1 MSDRVTGSQAQAVAS
16 LMARIN
22 QQVKDRNAR
31 EAAIFGRMGDARTA
45 LDAAGFSD
53 RLAWSAPLFFDL
65 FASASPLVEYDGLR
79 VRRTIGGGYVLVVLP
94 EPRTT
99 P

>member
-1 MSDRVTGSQAQAVAS
+1 MSNPVTLAQAQAVSSMVVRA
-16 LMARIN
+16 N
-22 QQVKDRNAR
+22 QQVKDRN
-31 EAAIFGRMGDARTA
+31 ELEVVIFSRMLDARLA

-65 FASASPLVEYDGLR
+65 FASASPLAEHDGLQ
-79 VRRTIGGGYVLVVLP
+79 VRRTLGGGYGLVVLP

>member
-1 MSDRVTGSQAQAVAS
+1 MSKRVTADQAQAVAS

-22 QQVKDRNAR
+22 QQVKDRNER
-31 EAAIFGRMGDARTA
+31 EAAIFIRMADARTA
-45 LDAAGFSD
+45 LEAAGFSD
-53 RLAWSAPLFFDL
+53 HLAWSAPLFLDL
-65 FASASPLVEYDGLR
+65 LASVRPLAEHDGLQ
-79 VRRTIGGGYVLVVLP
+79 VRRTLGGGYGLVVLP